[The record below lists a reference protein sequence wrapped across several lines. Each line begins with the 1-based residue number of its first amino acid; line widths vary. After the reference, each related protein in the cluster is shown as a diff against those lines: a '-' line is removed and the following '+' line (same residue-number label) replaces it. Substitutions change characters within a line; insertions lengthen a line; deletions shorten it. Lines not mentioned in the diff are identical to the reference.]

1 MTSLFSRPLVPAVCS
16 TIAGILMGHWFLR
29 GISLPVFVIPSF
41 ILVCLGITFLIPPKA
56 RTAWLVAV
64 FALVGINSS
73 MNSPT
78 LTRLPDGLDKAER
91 ITVEGSIYSPPRLG
105 LNTARFYLHAE
116 KIFLPHEVRSV
127 TINIQVTI
135 YKYRGDLNV
144 GQRIRFPAKLRE
156 FRNFNN
162 PGGFDY
168 RFFMQARG
176 LSFAATVS
184 DGRYVV
190 PMGEGK
196 LGLVGRVLE
205 KIRGPL
211 RNYLHE
217 RLAHNVSPIYS
228 ALILGERQNVTPELR
243 EPFDRAGIGHIMA
256 VSGLHL
262 GLVAWLFY
270 MAFRWLLSLSYR
282 LTLLTDIRKLA
293 ALLTTIPVI
302 TYGLIAGGQVSA
314 QRAMIMVLAFL
325 FSVIIGKEKDV
336 WSSLALA
343 ALIILTLMA
352 DSLFTA
358 SFQLSFIAVA
368 GILWLTPIFLSKI
381 KGLGGDTEFL
391 AKNRILHPVLMYLA
405 GLLAVTV
412 AAAIVTTPLI
422 AYHFNRFCPVALPAN
437 LTVVPIVGL
446 WVIPLG
452 LVSCI
457 VFPFSPAIAGLFLT
471 AGAAGLDG
479 AAFMARFWADIP
491 WSTAWVIR
499 PTWVE
504 MALFYGLL
512 FAGVNLLKAR
522 AYRIILIV
530 VLILVCAD
538 VGYWVY
544 QARFSKDL
552 RVTVLDAGRADVAL
566 IQFPGHERM
575 VIARNAFGSGGFDLG
590 RRTVAPCLWHKKIG
604 RIDYLLLPNPYGQ
617 QTDRL
622 QFMIK
627 AFHPREVLTTLP
639 LEMMIAGTRIRG
651 AQDGS
656 ITVTSRG
663 WSFCFRKQEV
673 QIGKRASE
681 GVRKAVDYVI
691 TRGKGACPDHVRVLN
706 LSRTGSVTIT
716 VDSKARLALSSYLK
730 KDLPEDFRLTIDN

>member
-1 MTSLFSRPLVPAVCS
+1 
-16 TIAGILMGHWFLR
+16 MGHWLLR
-29 GISLPVFVIPSF
+29 GVSLPVFVLPSV
-41 ILVCLGITFLIPPKA
+41 ILLCLGITFFLPSKT
-56 RTAWLVAV
+56 RTAWLVAM
-64 FALVGINSS
+64 FALVGINSYL
-73 MNSPT
+73 NSPT
-78 LTRLPDGLDKAER
+78 LTQLPHGLDKVER
-91 ITVEGSIYSPPRLG
+91 ITIEGTIYSPPRLA
-105 LNTARFYLHAE
+105 LNAAHFNLHTE
-116 KIFLPHEVRSV
+116 KIFLPHEVRSAK
-127 TINIQVTI
+127 INIQVTI
-135 YKYRGDLNV
+135 YKYRGELKV

-156 FRNFNN
+156 FRNFKN

-176 LSFAATVS
+176 LSFTATVS

-196 LGLVGRVLE
+196 LGLVERVLE
-205 KIRGPL
+205 RIRGPL

-217 RLAHNVSPIYS
+217 RLPYNVSPIYS
-228 ALILGERQNVTPELR
+228 ALILGERQGVTPELR
-243 EPFDRAGIGHIMA
+243 EPFDRAGVGHIMA

-282 LTLLTDIRKLA
+282 LTLMTDIRKLA
-293 ALLTTIPVI
+293 AVLTTAPVI

-336 WSSLALA
+336 WSSLSLA

-368 GILWLTPIFLSKI
+368 GILWLTPLILSKI
-381 KGLGGDTEFL
+381 KVLRGDTEFL
-391 AKNRILHPVLMYLA
+391 AKNRVFRTVLLYLA
-405 GLLAVTV
+405 GMLAVTV

-422 AYHFNRFCPVALPAN
+422 AYHFNRFSPVALPAN
-437 LTVVPIVGL
+437 LTVVPLVGL
-446 WVIPLG
+446 WVIPPG

-457 VFPFSPAIAGLFLT
+457 VLPFSSAIAGLLLT
-471 AGAAGLDG
+471 AGAAGLTV
-479 AAFMARFWADIP
+479 AAFLARFWADIT
-491 WSTAWVIR
+491 WSTVWVIR

-504 MALFYGLL
+504 IVLFYGLL
-512 FAGVNLLKAR
+512 FAGVNVLRAR
-522 AYRIILIV
+522 SYRILLVV

-544 QARFSKDL
+544 QVRYNKDL
-552 RVTVLDAGRADVAL
+552 RVSVLDAGRADVAV

-575 VIARNAFGSGGFDLG
+575 VIARNAFSRRGYDLG
-590 RRTVAPCLWHKKIG
+590 RRVVAPFLWHKKMA
-604 RIDYLLLPNPYGQ
+604 RVDYLLLPNPYGQ

-639 LEMMIAGTRIRG
+639 FEMMIAGARIRG
-651 AQDGS
+651 VKDGCVS
-656 ITVTSRG
+656 VTSRG
-663 WSFCFRKQEV
+663 WSLLFQAREV
-673 QIGKRASE
+673 QIGRQNAGRGE
-681 GVRKAVDYVI
+681 GGMRYLI
-691 TRGKGACPDHVRVLN
+691 TKDTLDHHSPAQSFSIAQTGAI
-706 LSRTGSVTIT
+706 TIT
-716 VDSKARLALSSYLK
+716 VSPDDRV
-730 KDLPEDFRLTIDN
+730 TIKGF

>member
-1 MTSLFSRPLVPAVCS
+1 VTSIFSRPLVPAVAA

-29 GISLPVFVIPSF
+29 GVSLPVFVLPSV
-41 ILVCLGITFLIPPKA
+41 ILLCLGITFFIPSKT
-56 RTAWLVAV
+56 RNAWLMAV
-64 FALVGINSS
+64 FALVGINSYL
-73 MNSPT
+73 NSPT
-78 LTRLPDGLDKAER
+78 LTRLPHGLDKAER
-91 ITVEGSIYSPPRLG
+91 ITIEGTIYSPPRLG
-105 LNTARFYLHAE
+105 VNTARFDLHAE
-116 KIFLPHEVRSV
+116 KIFLPHEVRAV
-127 TINIQVTI
+127 KINIQVTI
-135 YKYRGDLNV
+135 YRYRGELKV

-156 FRNFNN
+156 FRNFSN

-168 RFFMQARG
+168 RFFMQVRG

-205 KIRGPL
+205 KIRAPL

-217 RLAHNVSPIYS
+217 RLSYNVSPIYS
-228 ALILGERQNVTPELR
+228 ALILGERQGVTAELR
-243 EPFDRAGIGHIMA
+243 EPFDRAGVGHIMA

-282 LTLLTDIRKLA
+282 LTLMADIRKLA
-293 ALLTTIPVI
+293 AVLTTAPVI

-325 FSVIIGKEKDV
+325 FSIIIGKEKDV
-336 WSSLALA
+336 WSSLSLA

-368 GILWLTPIFLSKI
+368 GILWLTPIILSKI
-381 KGLGGDTEFL
+381 KVVRGDTEFL
-391 AKNRILHPVLMYLA
+391 AKSRVLRTVLMYLA

-422 AYHFNRFCPVALPAN
+422 AYHFNRFSPVALPAN
-437 LTVVPIVGL
+437 LTVVPLVGL

-457 VFPFSPAIAGLFLT
+457 VLPFSSAIAGLFLT
-471 AGAAGLDG
+471 AGAAGLTV
-479 AAFMARFWADIP
+479 AAFLARFWADIP
-491 WSTAWVIR
+491 WSTVWVIR

-504 MALFYGLL
+504 IVLFYGLL
-512 FAGVNLLKAR
+512 FAGLNVLGAR
-522 AYRIILIV
+522 AYRILLVV

-544 QARFSKDL
+544 QVRYNKDL
-552 RVTVLDAGRADVAL
+552 RVSVLDAGRADVAV

-575 VIARNAFGSGGFDLG
+575 VIARNGFDSGGFDLWQ
-590 RRTVAPCLWHKKIG
+590 RVVAPFLWHKKMA
-604 RIDYLLLPNPYGQ
+604 RVDYLLLPNPYGQ
-617 QTDRL
+617 QTDKL

-627 AFHPREVLTTLP
+627 AFHPREVLITLP
-639 LEMMIAGTRIRG
+639 FEMMIAGARIRG
-651 AQDGS
+651 VKDGCV
-656 ITVTSRG
+656 TVTSGG
-663 WSFCFRKQEV
+663 WYLLFQAPEV
-673 QIGKRASE
+673 QIRKRSSGGEREEA
-681 GVRKAVDYVI
+681 DYVI
-691 TRGKGACPDHVRVLN
+691 TRGDSAYPDHVHVLN
-706 LSRTGSVTIT
+706 LSRTGSITIT
-716 VDSKARLALSSYLK
+716 VDSERRLGLRGYPK
-730 KDLPEDFRLTIDN
+730 KNLP

>member
-1 MTSLFSRPLVPAVCS
+1 MTSMFSRPLVPAVAA
-16 TIAGILMGHWFLR
+16 TIVGILMGHWLLR
-29 GISLPVFVIPSF
+29 GVSLPVFVLPVV
-41 ILVCLGITFLIPPKA
+41 ILLCLGITFLIPSKA

-64 FALVGINSS
+64 FALVGINSYT
-73 MNSPT
+73 NNTT
-78 LTRLPDGLDKAER
+78 LTRLPNIFKEAER
-91 ITVEGSIYSPPRLG
+91 ITVEGTIYSPPRLG
-105 LNTARFYLHAE
+105 LNRASFYLHTE
-116 KIFLPHEVRSV
+116 KIFLLHEVRSV
-127 TINIQVTI
+127 KINIQVTI
-135 YKYRGDLNV
+135 YKYRGELKV
-144 GQRIRFPAKLRE
+144 GQRIRFPAKFRE

-176 LSFAATVS
+176 LSFTATVS

-205 KIRGPL
+205 KIRAPL

-217 RLAHNVSPIYS
+217 RLPYNVSPIYS
-228 ALILGERQNVTPELR
+228 ALILGERQGVTPELR
-243 EPFDRAGIGHIMA
+243 EPFDRAGVGHIMA

-282 LTLLTDIRKLA
+282 LTLMTDIRKLA
-293 ALLTTIPVI
+293 AVLTTAPVI

-325 FSVIIGKEKDV
+325 LSVIIGKEKDV
-336 WSSLALA
+336 WSSLSLA

-368 GILWLTPIFLSKI
+368 GILWLTPLILSKI
-381 KGLGGDTEFL
+381 KVVSGDTEFL
-391 AKNRILHPVLMYLA
+391 AKNRVLRTVLMYLA

-422 AYHFNRFCPVALPAN
+422 AYHFNRFSPVALPAN
-437 LTVVPIVGL
+437 LTVVPLIGL

-452 LVSCI
+452 LFSCI
-457 VFPFSPAIAGLFLT
+457 VLPFSSAIAGLFLA
-471 AGAAGLDG
+471 AGAAGLTV
-479 AAFMARFWADIP
+479 AAFLARFWADIP
-491 WSTAWVIR
+491 WSTVWVIR

-504 MALFYGLL
+504 IVLFYGLL
-512 FAGVNLLKAR
+512 FAGVSVLRAR
-522 AYRIILIV
+522 AYRIILAA

-544 QARFSKDL
+544 QVRYNKDL
-552 RVTVLDAGRADVAL
+552 RVTVLDAGRADVAV
-566 IQFPGHERM
+566 IQFPGQMRM

-590 RRTVAPCLWHKKIG
+590 RRVIAPFLWHKKMG
-604 RIDYLLLPNPYGQ
+604 RVDYLLQPNSYGQ
-617 QTDRL
+617 QADKL

-627 AFHPREVLTTLP
+627 AFRPREVLTNLP
-639 LEMMIAGTRIRG
+639 FEMMIDGARIRG
-651 AQDGS
+651 TRDECVS
-656 ITVTSRG
+656 VTSRG
-663 WSFCFRKQEV
+663 WSLLFRERAV
-673 QIGKRASE
+673 EIRKRDSGGE
-681 GVRKAVDYVI
+681 REDIEHVI
-691 TRGKGACPDHVRVLN
+691 TRGGSAYPDHVRVLN
-706 LSRTGSVTIT
+706 LSWTGSVTIA
-716 VDSKARLALSSYLK
+716 VDSKGRLELRGYLK
-730 KDLPEDFRLTIDN
+730 KDLP

>member
-1 MTSLFSRPLVPAVCS
+1 VTSIFSRPLIPAVAA
-16 TIAGILMGHWFLR
+16 TIVGILMGHWLLR
-29 GISLPVFVIPSF
+29 GVSLPVFVLPSV
-41 ILVCLGITFLIPPKA
+41 ILLCLAITFLIPAKT
-56 RTAWLVAV
+56 RTAWLVAM
-64 FALVGINSS
+64 FALVGFNSYT
-73 MNSPT
+73 NNTT
-78 LTRLPDGLDKAER
+78 LTRLPHGLDEAER
-91 ITVEGSIYSPPRLG
+91 ITIEGTIYSPPRLA
-105 LNTARFYLHAE
+105 LNAAHFNLHTE

-127 TINIQVTI
+127 KINIQVTI
-135 YKYRGDLNV
+135 YKYRGELKV
-144 GQRIRFPAKLRE
+144 GQRIRFPAKLGE

-176 LSFAATVS
+176 LSLTATVS

-196 LGLVGRVLE
+196 LGLMERVLE
-205 KIRGPL
+205 KIRNPL

-217 RLAHNVSPIYS
+217 RLPHNVSPIYS
-228 ALILGERQNVTPELR
+228 ALILGERQGVTPELR
-243 EPFDRAGIGHIMA
+243 EPFDRAGVGHIMA

-282 LTLLTDIRKLA
+282 LTLMTDIRKLA
-293 ALLTTIPVI
+293 AVLTTAPVI

-336 WSSLALA
+336 WSSLSLA

-368 GILWLTPIFLSKI
+368 GILWLTPLILSRI
-381 KGLGGDTEFL
+381 KELHGNPESLPG
-391 AKNRILHPVLMYLA
+391 NRVFRTVLLYLA

-422 AYHFNRFCPVALPAN
+422 AYHFNRFSPVALPAN
-437 LTVVPIVGL
+437 LTVVPLIGV

-457 VFPFSPAIAGLFLT
+457 VLPFSPAIAGLFLT
-471 AGAAGLDG
+471 AGAAGLTV
-479 AAFMARFWADIP
+479 AAFLARFWADIT
-491 WSTAWVIR
+491 WSTVWVIR

-504 MALFYGLL
+504 IVLFYGLL
-512 FAGVNLLKAR
+512 FAGVNVLRAR
-522 AYRIILIV
+522 AYRILLVV

-544 QARFSKDL
+544 QVRYDKDL
-552 RVTVLDAGRADVAL
+552 RVSVLDAGRADVAV

-575 VIARNAFGSGGFDLG
+575 VISRNAFSSGGYDLG
-590 RRTVAPCLWHKKIG
+590 RRVVAPFLWHKKMA
-604 RIDYLLLPNPYGQ
+604 RVDYLLLPNPYGQ
-617 QTDRL
+617 QTGKL
-622 QFMIK
+622 QFIIK
-627 AFHPREVLTTLP
+627 AFRPREVLTTLP
-639 LEMMIAGTRIRG
+639 FEKMIAGARIRG
-651 AQDGS
+651 VKDGCVS
-656 ITVTSRG
+656 VTSRG
-663 WSFCFRKQEV
+663 WSLLFQPREV
-673 QIGKRASE
+673 QIRKRSSGGEREEA
-681 GVRKAVDYVI
+681 DYVI
-691 TRGKGACPDHVRVLN
+691 TRGDSAYPDHVRVLN
-706 LSRTGSVTIT
+706 LSRTGSITIT
-716 VDSKARLALSSYLK
+716 VDSKGRLELKGYLR
-730 KDLPEDFRLTIDN
+730 KDLP

>member
-1 MTSLFSRPLVPAVCS
+1 
-16 TIAGILMGHWFLR
+16 MGHWVLR
-29 GISLPVFVIPSF
+29 GVSLPVFVLPSV
-41 ILVCLGITFLIPPKA
+41 ILLCLGTTFLIPSKT

-64 FALVGINSS
+64 FVLVGINSS
-73 MNSPT
+73 VNGPT
-78 LTRLPDGLDKAER
+78 LARLPDIFKEAER
-91 ITVEGSIYSPPRLG
+91 ITVEGTIYSPPRLA
-105 LNTARFYLHAE
+105 LNAARFNLHAE

-127 TINIQVTI
+127 KIDIQVTI
-135 YKYRGDLNV
+135 YKYRGELKV

-176 LSFAATVS
+176 LSFTAIVS

-196 LGLVGRVLE
+196 LGLVQRVLE

-217 RLAHNVSPIYS
+217 RLSHNVSPIYS
-228 ALILGERQNVTPELR
+228 ALILGERQGVTPELR

-282 LTLLTDIRKLA
+282 LTLMTDIRKLA
-293 ALLTTIPVI
+293 AVLTTAPVI

-325 FSVIIGKEKDV
+325 FSVIIGKQKDV
-336 WSSLALA
+336 WSSLSLA
-343 ALIILTLMA
+343 ALIIITLMA
-352 DSLFTA
+352 DSVFTA

-368 GILWLTPIFLSKI
+368 GILWLTPLILSKI
-381 KGLGGDTEFL
+381 KELRGDPESLPGSRVLRT
-391 AKNRILHPVLMYLA
+391 VLMYLA

-422 AYHFNRFCPVALPAN
+422 AYHFNRFSPVALPAN
-437 LTVVPIVGL
+437 LTVVPLIGL

-457 VFPFSPAIAGLFLT
+457 VLPFSSAIAGFFLT
-471 AGAAGLDG
+471 AGAAGLTV
-479 AAFMARFWADIP
+479 AAFLARFWADIP
-491 WSTAWVIR
+491 WSTIWVIR
-499 PTWVE
+499 PTWME
-504 MALFYGLL
+504 IALFYGLL
-512 FAGVNLLKAR
+512 FAGVNVLRAR
-522 AYRIILIV
+522 AYRILLV
-530 VLILVCAD
+530 VVFVLVCAD

-544 QARFSKDL
+544 QVRLNKDL
-552 RVTVLDAGRADVAL
+552 RVSVLDAGRADVAV

-575 VIARNAFGSGGFDLG
+575 VISRNAFSRGGYDLG
-590 RRTVAPCLWHKKIG
+590 RRVVAPFLWHKKMP
-604 RIDYLLLPNPYGQ
+604 RVDYLLLPNPYGQ
-617 QTDRL
+617 QTHKL
-622 QFMIK
+622 QFMIE
-627 AFHPREVLTTLP
+627 AFHPREMLTNLP
-639 LEMMIAGTRIRG
+639 FEMMIAGARIRG
-651 AQDGS
+651 AKDGC

-663 WSFCFRKQEV
+663 WNLLFGEQEV
-673 QIGKRASE
+673 QIRKRSSRGE
-681 GVRKAVDYVI
+681 RDEVDYAI
-691 TRGKGACPDHVRVLN
+691 TAGNKTYPDHVRVLN
-706 LSRTGSVTIT
+706 LSRTGSITIT
-716 VDSKARLALSSYLK
+716 VDSKGSLGLSGYLK
-730 KDLPEDFRLTIDN
+730 KDLPL

>member
-1 MTSLFSRPLVPAVCS
+1 MTSMFSRPLVPAVAA
-16 TIAGILMGHWFLR
+16 TIVGILVGHWLLR
-29 GISLPVFVIPSF
+29 GVILPVFVLPSV
-41 ILVCLGITFLIPPKA
+41 ILLCLGITFLIPSKS

-64 FALVGINSS
+64 FALVGINSYT
-73 MNSPT
+73 NSLT
-78 LTRLPDGLDKAER
+78 LTRLPNIFKEAER
-91 ITVEGSIYSPPRLG
+91 ITVEGTIYSPPQLG
-105 LNTARFYLHAE
+105 VNTARFYLHAE
-116 KIFLPHEVRSV
+116 KIFLPHEVRTV
-127 TINIQVTI
+127 KINIQVTI
-135 YKYRGDLNV
+135 YKYRGELKV

-156 FRNFNN
+156 FSNFNN

-168 RFFMQARG
+168 RFFMQARR
-176 LSFAATVS
+176 LPFAATVS

-196 LGLVGRVLE
+196 LGLVGSILE

-217 RLAHNVSPIYS
+217 RLPHNVSPIYS
-228 ALILGERQNVTPELR
+228 ALILGERQGVTPELR
-243 EPFDRAGIGHIMA
+243 EPFDRAGVGHIMA

-282 LTLLTDIRKLA
+282 LTLMTDIRKLA
-293 ALLTTIPVI
+293 AVLTTAPVI

-336 WSSLALA
+336 CSSLSLA

-368 GILWLTPIFLSKI
+368 GILWLTPLILSKI
-381 KGLGGDTEFL
+381 KVVSGDTEFL
-391 AKNRILHPVLMYLA
+391 AQNRVLRTVLMYLS

-422 AYHFNRFCPVALPAN
+422 AYHFNRFSPIALPAN
-437 LTVVPIVGL
+437 LTVVPLIGL

-457 VFPFSPAIAGLFLT
+457 VFPFSSAIAGLFLS
-471 AGAAGLDG
+471 AGAAGLTV
-479 AAFMARFWADIP
+479 AAFLARFWADIP
-491 WSTAWVIR
+491 WSTVWVIR

-504 MALFYGLL
+504 IVLFYGLL
-512 FAGVNLLKAR
+512 FAGVSVLRAR
-522 AYRIILIV
+522 AYRIILV
-530 VLILVCAD
+530 AVLILVCAD

-544 QARFSKDL
+544 QVHYNKDL
-552 RVTVLDAGRADVAL
+552 RVTVLDAGRADGAL

-575 VIARNAFGSGGFDLG
+575 LIARNAFDSGGFDLG
-590 RRTVAPCLWHKKIG
+590 RRVVAPFLWHKKIA
-604 RIDYLLLPNPYGQ
+604 RTDYLLLPNPYGQ
-617 QTDRL
+617 QTDKV

-627 AFHPREVLTTLP
+627 AFRPREVVINLP
-639 LEMMIAGTRIRG
+639 FEMMIAGARISG
-651 AQDGS
+651 KKDGCVS
-656 ITVTSRG
+656 VTSRG
-663 WSFCFRKQEV
+663 WSLFFREGAV
-673 QIGKRASE
+673 QIRKRDSGGE
-681 GVRKAVDYVI
+681 REDVDYVI
-691 TRGKGACPDHVRVLN
+691 SRGGSAYPDHVRVLN
-706 LSRTGSVTIT
+706 LQRTGSITIT
-716 VDSKARLALSSYLK
+716 VDSKGRLEVRGYLK
-730 KDLPEDFRLTIDN
+730 KDIP